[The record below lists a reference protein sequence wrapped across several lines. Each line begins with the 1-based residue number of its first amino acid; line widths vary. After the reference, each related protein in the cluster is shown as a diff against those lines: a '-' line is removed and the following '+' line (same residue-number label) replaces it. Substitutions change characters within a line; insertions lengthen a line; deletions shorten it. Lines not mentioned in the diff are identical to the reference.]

1 VITTERHGVLG
12 LVPQTMDDLELF
24 LEHRHPGGDRRQPD
38 PECMMFFGHPSGS
51 DAEFDPT
58 ARGVVDGRD
67 DLR

>member
-1 VITTERHGVLG
+1 
-12 LVPQTMDDLELF
+12 
-24 LEHRHPGGDRRQPD
+24 
-38 PECMMFFGHPSGS
+38 MMFFGHPSGS